1 MSILEISKLDDALVW
16 SNDTA
21 VASRDEV
28 VDEAKLVLRV
38 DSDATRSM
46 AAEVL
51 RKLKKIEKETEDS
64 RKEIGK
70 PVLKLAKKINEIADE
85 HTKPVVAELVR
96 IKKLVDDDAWKQEQ
110 ARRAKEAEA
119 RAEQIR
125 LERERQDAIAAARKA
140 ETDEAKNKALEHA
153 RSIKEVQQSLPVEV
167 APKAAPVGI
176 SKEFKFFY
184 EIIDPAKVYAARPD
198 FFELS
203 PRARVIDTTIN
214 IPGANHEIPGMRIFE
229 GAKTGVRA

>member
-1 MSILEISKLDDALVW
+1 MSTLQISKIQDVFLAVSETAIAERDEAVAEAALV
-16 SNDTA
+16 T
-21 VASRDEV
+21 
-28 VDEAKLVLRV
+28 RV
-38 DSDATRSM
+38 DSDATRQL
-46 AAEVL
+46 AADSL
-51 RKLKKIEKETEDS
+51 RRLKRIEKETEES
-64 RKEIGK
+64 RKIVGK
-70 PVLKLAKKINEIADE
+70 PVLDLTGKINTIAKE
-85 HTKPVVAELVR
+85 HVEPAKSERER
-96 IKKLVDDDAWKQEQ
+96 IQKLVDEDAWKQEQ

-119 RAEQIR
+119 RAEQMR

-140 ETDEAKNKALEHA
+140 ETDEAKNRALEHA

-184 EIIDPAKVYAARPD
+184 EIIDPAKVYAVRPD
-198 FFELS
+198 FFDLA